1 MLLDAEVERVN
12 AENAVVKLSGRMTLG
27 MRLHEIESTLNKLVE
42 NGVRRLALEM
52 SGVEYVDSAGLGLL
66 VLLYGKMKTVKGDFC
81 LVAPRESLLQ
91 LLQLTSTDKL
101 LTVYPDRAAT
111 FLD

>member
-12 AENAVVKLSGRMTLG
+12 AVSAVVSLSGRMTLG
-27 MRLHEIESTLNKLVE
+27 MRLHEIESTLSKLVE
-42 NGVRRLALEM
+42 SGVRRLVLEM

-66 VLLYGKMKTVKGDFC
+66 ILLYGKMKTVNGEVC

-91 LLQLTSTDKL
+91 LFQLTSTDKI
-101 LTVYPDRAAT
+101 LTVYPNRAAT
-111 FLD
+111 LLD